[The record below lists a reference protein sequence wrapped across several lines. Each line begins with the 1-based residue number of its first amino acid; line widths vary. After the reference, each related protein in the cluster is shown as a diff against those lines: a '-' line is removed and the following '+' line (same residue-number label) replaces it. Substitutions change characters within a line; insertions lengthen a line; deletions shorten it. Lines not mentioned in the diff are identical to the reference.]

1 MKRLRGKKIVLGIS
15 AGIAAYKIPSLVRL
29 LKKEGASVRVILTP
43 DAHAF
48 VTPLTLSVLS
58 QEAVLSSFVSED
70 TDNPVW
76 NDHVALGNWADLML
90 IAPATANSLS
100 AMAHAK
106 CNNLLIA
113 TYLSARCPVMIAPA
127 MDLDMYAHPANQKN
141 IETLE
146 TYGNIVLPVGDGA
159 LASGLEG
166 KGRMLEPQEILEH
179 TIHHFYS
186 QQPLLGKKVLITA
199 GPTYEPIDPVRF
211 IGNFSSG
218 KMGYALAHQA
228 ADLGAEVH
236 LILGPHS
243 LDTDEAPFTIEEINT
258 ADEMHAAVFNRYHVM
273 DFAIAA
279 AAVADFKPRTLASQ
293 KIKKEI
299 GTPAIELIPNPDILA
314 QMGEQKKNQVLIG
327 FALETENEVAHATN
341 KLKRKNLDAIILNS
355 LADAG
360 AGFATDTNKITYIGK
375 NEAPKSFS
383 LKSKEEVAKD
393 IWNEILT

>member
-199 GPTYEPIDPVRF
+199 GPTYEPLDPVRF

-258 ADEMHAAVFNRYHVM
+258 ADEMHAAVFNRYHMM

-327 FALETENEVAHATN
+327 FALETENEVARATN

-360 AGFATDTNKITYIGK
+360 AGFATDTNKITYIRK

-393 IWNEILT
+393 IWNEILN

>member
-127 MDLDMYAHPANQKN
+127 MDLDMYAHSANQKN

-258 ADEMHAAVFNRYHVM
+258 ADEMHAAVFNRYHMM

>member
-106 CNNLLIA
+106 CNNFLIA

-258 ADEMHAAVFNRYHVM
+258 ADEMHAAVFNRYHMM

>member
-100 AMAHAK
+100 AMANAK
-106 CNNLLIA
+106 CNNFLVA

-127 MDLDMYAHPANQKN
+127 MDLDMYAHSANQKN

-258 ADEMHAAVFNRYHVM
+258 ADEMHAAVFNRYHMM

>member
-258 ADEMHAAVFNRYHVM
+258 ADEMHAAVFNRYHMM

-355 LADAG
+355 LTDAG

>member
-199 GPTYEPIDPVRF
+199 GPTYEPLDPVRF

-258 ADEMHAAVFNRYHVM
+258 ADEMHAAVFNRYHMM

-393 IWNEILT
+393 IWNEILN

>member
-243 LDTDEAPFTIEEINT
+243 LDKDEAPFNIEEINT
-258 ADEMHAAVFNRYHVM
+258 ADEMHAAVFNRYHMM

-375 NEAPKSFS
+375 NESPKSFS

>member
-106 CNNLLIA
+106 CNNFLIA

-127 MDLDMYAHPANQKN
+127 MDLDMYAHSANQKN

-199 GPTYEPIDPVRF
+199 GPTYEPLDPVRF

-258 ADEMHAAVFNRYHVM
+258 ADEMHAAVFNLYHMM

>member
-70 TDNPVW
+70 TDNPLW

-199 GPTYEPIDPVRF
+199 GPTYEPLDPVRF

-258 ADEMHAAVFNRYHVM
+258 ADEMHAAVFNRYHMM

>member
-70 TDNPVW
+70 SDNPVW

-113 TYLSARCPVMIAPA
+113 TYLSARCPAMIAPA

-258 ADEMHAAVFNRYHVM
+258 ADEMHAAVFNRYHMM

-299 GTPAIELIPNPDILA
+299 GTPAIELIPNQDILA

>member
-1 MKRLRGKKIVLGIS
+1 
-15 AGIAAYKIPSLVRL
+15 
-29 LKKEGASVRVILTP
+29 
-43 DAHAF
+43 
-48 VTPLTLSVLS
+48 
-58 QEAVLSSFVSED
+58 
-70 TDNPVW
+70 
-76 NDHVALGNWADLML
+76 
-90 IAPATANSLS
+90 
-100 AMAHAK
+100 
-106 CNNLLIA
+106 
-113 TYLSARCPVMIAPA
+113 
-127 MDLDMYAHPANQKN
+127 MYAHSANQKN

-258 ADEMHAAVFNRYHVM
+258 ADEMHAAVFNRYHMM

>member
-70 TDNPVW
+70 SDNPVW

-113 TYLSARCPVMIAPA
+113 TYLSARCPAMIAPA

-141 IETLE
+141 IETLV

-258 ADEMHAAVFNRYHVM
+258 ADEMHAAVFNRYHMM

-299 GTPAIELIPNPDILA
+299 GTPAIELIPNQDILA

>member
-1 MKRLRGKKIVLGIS
+1 
-15 AGIAAYKIPSLVRL
+15 
-29 LKKEGASVRVILTP
+29 LTP

-106 CNNLLIA
+106 CNNFLIA

-127 MDLDMYAHPANQKN
+127 MDLDMYAHSANQKN

-258 ADEMHAAVFNRYHVM
+258 ADEMHAAVFNRYHMM

-375 NEAPKSFS
+375 NESPKSFS

>member
-127 MDLDMYAHPANQKN
+127 MDLDMYAHSANQKN

-243 LDTDEAPFTIEEINT
+243 LVTDEAPFTIEEINT
-258 ADEMHAAVFNRYHVM
+258 ADEMHAAVFNRYHMM

>member
-106 CNNLLIA
+106 CNNFLIA

-127 MDLDMYAHPANQKN
+127 MDLDMYAHSANQKN

-179 TIHHFYS
+179 TIHHFYR

-258 ADEMHAAVFNRYHVM
+258 ADEMHTAVFNRYHMM

>member
-106 CNNLLIA
+106 CNNFLIA

-199 GPTYEPIDPVRF
+199 GPTYEPLDPARF

-258 ADEMHAAVFNRYHVM
+258 ADEMHAAVFNRYHMM

>member
-15 AGIAAYKIPSLVRL
+15 AGIAAYKIPFLVRL

-48 VTPLTLSVLS
+48 VTLLTLSVLS

-258 ADEMHAAVFNRYHVM
+258 ADEMHAAVFNRYHMM

-355 LADAG
+355 LTDAG

-375 NEAPKSFS
+375 NEPPKSFS

>member
-15 AGIAAYKIPSLVRL
+15 AGIAAYKIPSLIRL
-29 LKKEGASVRVILTP
+29 FKKEGASVRVILTP
-43 DAHAF
+43 DAHTF

-58 QEAVLSSFVSED
+58 QEPVLSSFVSEEA
-70 TDNPVW
+70 DNPVW

-113 TYLSARCPVMIAPA
+113 TYLSARCPVLIAPA

-141 IETLE
+141 LKTLE
-146 TYGNIVLPVGDGA
+146 AFGNIVLPVGEGS

-179 TIHHFYS
+179 SIRYFYS
-186 QQPLLGKKVLITA
+186 QSPLLGKKVLITA

-218 KMGYALAHQA
+218 KMGLALAYQA
-228 ADLGAEVH
+228 ANLGAEVH

-243 LDTDEAPFTIEEINT
+243 LDTDEVPFNIEEIST
-258 ADEMHAAVFNRYHVM
+258 ADEMHAAVFNLYDTI

-279 AAVADFKPRTLASQ
+279 AAVADFKPRMRASQ
-293 KIKKEI
+293 KIKKETGI
-299 GTPAIELIPNPDILA
+299 PFIELIPNPDILA
-314 QMGEQKKNQVLIG
+314 QMGKQKKNQFLVG
-327 FALETENEVAHATN
+327 FALETENELVHAIK
-341 KLKRKNLDAIILNS
+341 KLKRKNLDAIVLNS
-355 LADAG
+355 LADNG
-360 AGFATDTNKITYIGK
+360 AGFASDTNKITYIGK
-375 NEAPKSFS
+375 NEIPKSFP
-383 LKSKEEVAKD
+383 LKFKEDVAKD

>member
-1 MKRLRGKKIVLGIS
+1 MS

-113 TYLSARCPVMIAPA
+113 TYLSTRCPVMIAPA

-258 ADEMHAAVFNRYHVM
+258 ADEMHAAVFNRYHMM

-383 LKSKEEVAKD
+383 LKPKEEVAKD

>member
-166 KGRMLEPQEILEH
+166 KGRMLEPQ
-179 TIHHFYS
+179 
-186 QQPLLGKKVLITA
+186 
-199 GPTYEPIDPVRF
+199 
-211 IGNFSSG
+211 
-218 KMGYALAHQA
+218 
-228 ADLGAEVH
+228 
-236 LILGPHS
+236 
-243 LDTDEAPFTIEEINT
+243 
-258 ADEMHAAVFNRYHVM
+258 
-273 DFAIAA
+273 
-279 AAVADFKPRTLASQ
+279 
-293 KIKKEI
+293 
-299 GTPAIELIPNPDILA
+299 
-314 QMGEQKKNQVLIG
+314 
-327 FALETENEVAHATN
+327 
-341 KLKRKNLDAIILNS
+341 
-355 LADAG
+355 
-360 AGFATDTNKITYIGK
+360 
-375 NEAPKSFS
+375 
-383 LKSKEEVAKD
+383 
-393 IWNEILT
+393 

>member
-199 GPTYEPIDPVRF
+199 GPTYEPLDPARF

-258 ADEMHAAVFNRYHVM
+258 ADEMHAAVFNRYHMM

-375 NEAPKSFS
+375 NESPKSFS

>member
-243 LDTDEAPFTIEEINT
+243 LVTDEAPFTIEEINT
-258 ADEMHAAVFNRYHVM
+258 ADEMHAAVFNRYHMM

-355 LADAG
+355 LGDAG

-383 LKSKEEVAKD
+383 LKPKEEVAKD

>member
-258 ADEMHAAVFNRYHVM
+258 ADEMHAAVFNRYHMM

-299 GTPAIELIPNPDILA
+299 GTPAIELIPNQDILA

-355 LADAG
+355 LGDAG

-383 LKSKEEVAKD
+383 LKPKEEVAKD

>member
-29 LKKEGASVRVILTP
+29 LKKDGASVRVILTP

-258 ADEMHAAVFNRYHVM
+258 ADEMHAAVFNRYHMM

>member
-258 ADEMHAAVFNRYHVM
+258 ADEMHAAVFNRYHMM

>member
-258 ADEMHAAVFNRYHVM
+258 ADEMHAAVFNRYHMM

-299 GTPAIELIPNPDILA
+299 GTPAIELIPNQDILA

>member
-106 CNNLLIA
+106 CNNFLIA

-127 MDLDMYAHPANQKN
+127 MDLDMYAHSANQKN

-199 GPTYEPIDPVRF
+199 GPTYEPLDPARF

-258 ADEMHAAVFNRYHVM
+258 ADEMHAAVFNRYHMM

-279 AAVADFKPRTLASQ
+279 AAVADFKSRTLASQ

>member
-15 AGIAAYKIPSLVRL
+15 AGIAAYKIPFLVRL

-48 VTPLTLSVLS
+48 VTLLTLSVLS

-258 ADEMHAAVFNRYHVM
+258 ADEMHAAVFNRYHMM

>member
-15 AGIAAYKIPSLVRL
+15 AGIAAYKIPSLIRL
-29 LKKEGASVRVILTP
+29 FKKEGASVRVILTP

-58 QEAVLSSFVSED
+58 QEPVLSSFVSED
-70 TDNPVW
+70 ADNPVW

-141 IETLE
+141 LKTLE
-146 TYGNIVLPVGDGA
+146 AYGNIVLPVGEGS

-179 TIHHFYS
+179 SIRYFYS
-186 QQPLLGKKVLITA
+186 QSPLLGKKVLITA

-218 KMGYALAHQA
+218 KMGLALAYQA
-228 ADLGAEVH
+228 ANLGAEVH

-243 LDTDEAPFTIEEINT
+243 LDTDEAPFNIEEIST
-258 ADEMHAAVFNRYHVM
+258 ADEMHAAVFNLYDTI

-279 AAVADFKPRTLASQ
+279 AAVADFKPRMRASQ
-293 KIKKEI
+293 KIKKET
-299 GTPAIELIPNPDILA
+299 GTPLIELIPNPDILA
-314 QMGEQKKNQVLIG
+314 QMGKQKKNQFLVG
-327 FALETENEVAHATN
+327 FALETENELVHAIE
-341 KLKRKNLDAIILNS
+341 KLKRKNLDAIVLNS
-355 LADAG
+355 LADTG
-360 AGFATDTNKITYIGK
+360 AGFASDTNKITYIGK

>member
-15 AGIAAYKIPSLVRL
+15 AGIAAYKIPSLIRL
-29 LKKEGASVRVILTP
+29 FKKEGASVRVILTP

-58 QEAVLSSFVSED
+58 QEPVLSSFVSED
-70 TDNPVW
+70 ADNPVW

-141 IETLE
+141 LKTLE
-146 TYGNIVLPVGDGA
+146 AYGNIVLPVGEGS

-179 TIHHFYS
+179 SIRYFYS
-186 QQPLLGKKVLITA
+186 QSPLLGKKVLITA

-211 IGNFSSG
+211 IGNFS
-218 KMGYALAHQA
+218 
-228 ADLGAEVH
+228 
-236 LILGPHS
+236 
-243 LDTDEAPFTIEEINT
+243 
-258 ADEMHAAVFNRYHVM
+258 
-273 DFAIAA
+273 
-279 AAVADFKPRTLASQ
+279 
-293 KIKKEI
+293 
-299 GTPAIELIPNPDILA
+299 
-314 QMGEQKKNQVLIG
+314 
-327 FALETENEVAHATN
+327 
-341 KLKRKNLDAIILNS
+341 
-355 LADAG
+355 
-360 AGFATDTNKITYIGK
+360 
-375 NEAPKSFS
+375 
-383 LKSKEEVAKD
+383 
-393 IWNEILT
+393 

>member
-48 VTPLTLSVLS
+48 VTLLTLSVLS

-100 AMAHAK
+100 AMANAK
-106 CNNLLIA
+106 CNNFLVA

-127 MDLDMYAHPANQKN
+127 MDLDMYAHSANQKN

-258 ADEMHAAVFNRYHVM
+258 ADEMHAAVFNRYHMM

>member
-106 CNNLLIA
+106 CNNFLIA

-127 MDLDMYAHPANQKN
+127 MDLDMYAHSANQKN

-258 ADEMHAAVFNRYHVM
+258 ADEMHAAVFNRYHMM

>member
-113 TYLSARCPVMIAPA
+113 TYLSARCPAMIAPA

-258 ADEMHAAVFNRYHVM
+258 ADEMHAAVFNRYHMM

>member
-106 CNNLLIA
+106 CNNFLIA

-127 MDLDMYAHPANQKN
+127 MDLDMYAHSANQKN

-199 GPTYEPIDPVRF
+199 GPTYEPIDPARF

-258 ADEMHAAVFNRYHVM
+258 ADEMHAAVFNRYHMM

>member
-199 GPTYEPIDPVRF
+199 GPTYEPLDPVRF

-258 ADEMHAAVFNRYHVM
+258 ADEMHAAVFNRYHMM